1 MQQLPSQEP
10 GEEQL
15 FSSPGKGSC
24 SCELP
29 RRSRGSCPPLP
40 SAPPLQW
47 EEQLPSQ
54 EPRGGA
60 ALLRLW
66 LSDCDCLDD
75 AVAGVV
81 SSWK

>member
-15 FSSPGKGSC
+15 SSGPSEGSC

-29 RRSRGSCPPLP
+29 RRSRGSCPPSP
-40 SAPPLQW
+40 SAPPLQR

-54 EPRGGA
+54 EPGEGSGSSPA
-60 ALLRLW
+60 M
-66 LSDCDCLDD
+66 
-75 AVAGVV
+75 AV
-81 SSWK
+81 